1 MRRREFISLISSATA
16 WPFMAHAQQAAPV
29 IGFLSAGTSQSMRD
43 YVAAFHRGLAD
54 GGFAEG
60 RNVGI
65 DYRWSEGDNDRLP
78 SLAEDLVRRQ
88 VALVVAATTPASLA
102 AKAATRTIPI
112 VFAIG
117 TDPVGIGLVASLA
130 HPGGNITGVTNL
142 NVELFKKCFELM
154 YSLMSPA
161 ATIAVLV
168 NPANP
173 PSRD

>member
-1 MRRREFISLISSATA
+1 MRRRELIKLLGSAA
-16 WPFMAHAQQAAPV
+16 AIWPLPARAQQAATPV
-29 IGFLSAGTSQSMRD
+29 IGFLSAGRSENMGD

-65 DYRWSEGDNDRLP
+65 EYRWSEGDTDRLP
-78 SLAEDLVRRQ
+78 ALAEDLVRRQ

-102 AKAATRTIPI
+102 AKAATQTVPI

-117 TDPVGIGLVASLA
+117 TDPVGIGLVASQPDVSGCHDRGA
-130 HPGGNITGVTNL
+130 
-142 NVELFKKCFELM
+142 CQSRQ
-154 YSLMSPA
+154 Y
-161 ATIAVLV
+161 
-168 NPANP
+168 P